1 MIQVFYGCHMML
13 VENIEQGGVDPGP
26 SAATQALASTLVDAL
41 SERNYKVFFPSEK
54 TPDPVRNRRVFAPET
69 MQIEAVNLRCW
80 NVCSTFD
87 KCHYY
92 FAKNEDV
99 FVKMCYLPTSV
110 LFFLIFVE

>member
-80 NVCSTFD
+80 NVCSTLIIAIITLL
-87 KCHYY
+87 KT
-92 FAKNEDV
+92 
-99 FVKMCYLPTSV
+99 KMFSSKYVICQLLSFSFSV
-110 LFFLIFVE
+110 L

>member
-1 MIQVFYGCHMML
+1 MML

-26 SAATQALASTLVDAL
+26 LAATQALASTLVDAL

-80 NVCSTFD
+80 NVCSTSISAIITLLKTNYNIF
-87 KCHYY
+87 
-92 FAKNEDV
+92 
-99 FVKMCYLPTSV
+99 FVKICYLPTSA